1 MKRLLIALAL
11 IAAAAAGGWYWAS
24 PWWTLQS
31 MKDAAEAR
39 DVDALSRH
47 IDYPALRKSMKRQ
60 LRARMESGVRD
71 QGVLGKLVAGGLAEQ
86 LVDIAITPEGMRVIF
101 AAAPLAAEPERG
113 RVKLKASD
121 MAVRR
126 DGIDRFRMVR
136 RDGKPGALVFR
147 LKGTGWMLSDIEL
160 PPQGLGD

>member
-1 MKRLLIALAL
+1 MKRLLIGLAL
-11 IAAAAAGGWYWAS
+11 VAAVAAGGWYWAS

-31 MKDAAEAR
+31 MKNAAEAR

-47 IDYPALRKSMKRQ
+47 VDYPVLRANVKRQ
-60 LRARMESGVRD
+60 LRERMERGVQDSGVF
-71 QGVLGKLVAGGLAEQ
+71 GKLVAGGLAEQ

-113 RVKLKASD
+113 KVKLKASD
-121 MAVRR
+121 MTVKR

-136 RDGKPGALVFR
+136 KDGKPGALIFR
-147 LKGTGWMLSDIEL
+147 LKGAGWVLTDIEL
-160 PPQGLGD
+160 SPQGLN

>member
-1 MKRLLIALAL
+1 MKRILIALAL
-11 IAAAAAGGWYWAS
+11 IAMVAAGGWYWAS

-39 DVDALSRH
+39 DVNALSRH
-47 IDYPALRKSMKRQ
+47 VDYPALRENVKRR

-71 QGVLGKLVAGGLAEQ
+71 DGVLAKLVAGGIAER
-86 LVDIAITPEGMRVIF
+86 LVDIAVTPEGMRVIF
-101 AAAPLAAEPERG
+101 AAAPLAAEPEPG

-121 MAVRR
+121 LVIRR

-136 RDGKPGALVFR
+136 SDGKPGALIFR
-147 LKGTGWMLSDIEL
+147 LKGASWMLSDIEL
-160 PPQGLGD
+160 PPQGLN